1 MMSIEN
7 LLKIVF
13 IIAGAASLVMMGC
26 IVWLLSDGETT
37 AALSMLAVLFLGYLA
52 LWSVWSKRSTKR

>member
-1 MMSIEN
+1 MSIAN
-7 LLKIVF
+7 FLKIVF

-52 LWSVWSKRSTKR
+52 LWAVWSKRSTKR

>member
-52 LWSVWSKRSTKR
+52 LWAVWSKRSTKR